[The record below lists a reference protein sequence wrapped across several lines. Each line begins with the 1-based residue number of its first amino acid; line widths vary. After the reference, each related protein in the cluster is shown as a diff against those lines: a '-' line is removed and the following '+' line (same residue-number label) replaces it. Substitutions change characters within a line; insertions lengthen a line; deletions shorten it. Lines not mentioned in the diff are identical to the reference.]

1 MQMVQQLKFP
11 TGAQYSGNIKVVAFD
26 SALITDGVDL
36 STLTPVAEVEI
47 PVVFNSTNGSDP
59 MVYEVQI
66 PATVV
71 VDWNTTDA
79 VDVSYSV
86 KATLGGNT
94 LSVGVSGTDKLIN
107 DDTGTTYELAY
118 SKANFGTETFT
129 GDVAEGTKPANA
141 PSIKITGW
149 DSVPVGAYST
159 QLTYTVD
166 VTSS

>member
-1 MQMVQQLKFP
+1 M
-11 TGAQYSGNIKVVAFD
+11 
-26 SALITDGVDL
+26 ITDGVDL

-47 PVVFNSTNGSDP
+47 PVVFDSTNGSDP

-71 VDWNTTDA
+71 VDWDDSLDK
-79 VDVSYSV
+79 DVSYSV
-86 KATLGGNT
+86 KATLGSNE
-94 LSVGVSGTDKLIN
+94 LSVNVSNDGTDVLIN
-107 DDTGTTYELAY
+107 DDTGTTYELSY
-118 SKANFGTETFT
+118 SKTNFGTETFT

-166 VTSS
+166 VTS